1 MAISVKR
8 AEVQEVTKE
17 VWVEVRPNKNT
28 KVMEMQVN
36 LPYVNNSTGELAYS
50 RNNSYIPV
58 VDIPN
63 VLAQMIASYNEA
75 TDSNLVLE
83 DKS

>member
-1 MAISVKR
+1 MATSVKR

-36 LPYVNNSTGELAYS
+36 LPYVNKSTGELAYS
-50 RNNSYIPV
+50 RNNVYIPIIDV
-58 VDIPN
+58 RKVIE
-63 VLAQMIASYNEA
+63 QMVESLNES
-75 TDSNLVLE
+75 TGSQLRLE
-83 DKS
+83 